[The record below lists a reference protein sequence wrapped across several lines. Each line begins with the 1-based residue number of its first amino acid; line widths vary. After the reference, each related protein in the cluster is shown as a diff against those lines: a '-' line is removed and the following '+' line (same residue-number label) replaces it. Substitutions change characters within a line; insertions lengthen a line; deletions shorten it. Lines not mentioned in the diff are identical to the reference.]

1 MWPPP
6 RESGNMSGAQAG
18 ESSAAA
24 AGALHAVVGYGGARH
39 PIARSRSTIRGM
51 ADRMLLTLV
60 LVLALGGNLLA
71 QEPGD
76 PDYEPNPDTVD
87 AYESLGEEA
96 GSDYELDGDAFDE
109 AADQAGLNAPQVVP
123 PTGSEIDEFRAGLEA
138 HWGGNLP
145 ALLAYLNSID
155 PTGGDNPE
163 PPGEG
168 ASAHWEPDDDYDEFG
183 ILIESA
189 EEERE
194 RWRAR
199 VEQKLRQLSQ
209 SY

>member
-1 MWPPP
+1 MRWAW
-6 RESGNMSGAQAG
+6 RW
-18 ESSAAA
+18 AATCW
-24 AGALHAVVGYGGARH
+24 R
-39 PIARSRSTIRGM
+39 RSRAIRTTSPTRTRSTSTSG
-51 ADRMLLTLV
+51 
-60 LVLALGGNLLA
+60 
-71 QEPGD
+71 
-76 PDYEPNPDTVD
+76 
-87 AYESLGEEA
+87 LGEEE

-109 AADQAGLNAPQVVP
+109 AADQAGHNAPQVVA

-145 ALLAYLNSID
+145 ALWAYLDSID
-155 PTGGDNPE
+155 PAGGDNPE

-168 ASAHWEPDDDYDEFG
+168 AAPYWEPDDDYDEFG
-183 ILIESA
+183 NVIETA

>member
-1 MWPPP
+1 MTT
-6 RESGNMSGAQAG
+6 RILLSF
-18 ESSAAA
+18 
-24 AGALHAVVGYGGARH
+24 AL
-39 PIARSRSTIRGM
+39 GM
-51 ADRMLLTLV
+51 T
-60 LVLALGGNLLA
+60 LGGNLLA

-76 PDYEPNPDTVD
+76 PDYVPDPEAVD
-87 AYESLGEEA
+87 EYERLGEEE
-96 GSDYELDGDAFDE
+96 GSDYVLDGDAFDE

-123 PTGSEIDEFRAGLEA
+123 PTGGEIDEFRAGLEA

-155 PTGGDNPE
+155 PAGGDNPE

-168 ASAHWEPDDDYDEFG
+168 AAAHWEPDDDYDEFG

-189 EEERE
+189 EEERA

-199 VEQKLRQLSQ
+199 VEQKLWQLSQ

>member
-1 MWPPP
+1 MTT
-6 RESGNMSGAQAG
+6 RFLLSV
-18 ESSAAA
+18 
-24 AGALHAVVGYGGARH
+24 ALG
-39 PIARSRSTIRGM
+39 
-51 ADRMLLTLV
+51 
-60 LVLALGGNLLA
+60 LALGGNLPA

-87 AYESLGEEA
+87 EYERLAEEE

-145 ALLAYLNSID
+145 ALWAYLNSID
-155 PTGGDNPE
+155 PAGGDNPE
-163 PPGEG
+163 APGEG
-168 ASAHWEPDDDYDEFG
+168 AAPYWEPDNDYDELG
-183 ILIESA
+183 NVIETA

>member
-1 MWPPP
+1 M
-6 RESGNMSGAQAG
+6 GNTAHRPLTTG
-18 ESSAAA
+18 ESVRYNCRFS
-24 AGALHAVVGYGGARH
+24 
-39 PIARSRSTIRGM
+39 
-51 ADRMLLTLV
+51 LLSKLPLV
-60 LVLALGGNLLA
+60 LTLGGNLLA

-87 AYESLGEEA
+87 EYERLGEEE

-109 AADQAGLNAPQVVP
+109 AADQAGLDAPQVVP
-123 PTGSEIDEFRAGLEA
+123 PTGSEIDDFRARLEA

-145 ALLAYLNSID
+145 ALWAYLDSID
-155 PTGGDNPE
+155 PAGGDNPE

-168 ASAHWEPDDDYDEFG
+168 AAPYWEPDDDYDELG
-183 ILIESA
+183 NVIETPA
-189 EEERE
+189 EERD

>member
-1 MWPPP
+1 MQFPW
-6 RESGNMSGAQAG
+6 
-18 ESSAAA
+18 
-24 AGALHAVVGYGGARH
+24 
-39 PIARSRSTIRGM
+39 SRYTIRGM
-51 ADRMLLTLV
+51 TTRILLSVALGLT
-60 LVLALGGNLLA
+60 LGGNLPA
-71 QEPGD
+71 QQPGD
-76 PDYEPNPDTVD
+76 PDYEPDPQAVD
-87 AYESLGEEA
+87 EYERLGEEE

-145 ALLAYLNSID
+145 ALLAYLGSID
-155 PTGGDNPE
+155 PGGGDNPA

-168 ASAHWEPDDDYDEFG
+168 AAPYWEPDDDYDEFG
-183 ILIESA
+183 NVIETA
-189 EEERE
+189 AEERE
-194 RWRAR
+194 QWRAR

>member
-1 MWPPP
+1 M
-6 RESGNMSGAQAG
+6 GNTAHRPLTTG
-18 ESSAAA
+18 ESVRYNCRFS
-24 AGALHAVVGYGGARH
+24 
-39 PIARSRSTIRGM
+39 
-51 ADRMLLTLV
+51 LLSKLPLV
-60 LVLALGGNLLA
+60 LTLGGNLLA

-87 AYESLGEEA
+87 EYERLGEEE

-109 AADQAGLNAPQVVP
+109 AADQAGLDAPQVVP
-123 PTGSEIDEFRAGLEA
+123 PTGSEIDDFRARLEA

-145 ALLAYLNSID
+145 ALWAYLDSID
-155 PTGGDNPE
+155 PAGGGQPRA
-163 PPGEG
+163 PGEG
-168 ASAHWEPDDDYDEFG
+168 AAPYWEPDDDYDELG
-183 ILIESA
+183 NVIETAA
-189 EEERE
+189 EERD